1 MQIVERLYCRNL
13 EIFVIRQPDGTR
25 ARLPAWMF
33 EEAAQR
39 FVIAEQPTFPIVVM
53 RGLRAEID
61 LLLGLLQSD
70 SGPQESANEVSPKA
84 RRTKSVRRR
93 AACAVSETEYRGR
106 SAKVAASDVRTNRK
120 RNEDAGGG
128 Q

>member
-1 MQIVERLYCRNL
+1 MQIMERLYCRNL

-39 FVIAEQPTFPIVVM
+39 FVIAEQATVPIVAM

-84 RRTKSVRRR
+84 RRTRSFRRR
-93 AACAVSETEYRGR
+93 AASTDSEAECRGR
-106 SAKVAASDVRTNRK
+106 SAKVAASDVRTNRE
-120 RNEDAGGG
+120 RDEDAGGG